1 MILFS
6 HCLLFQKIYNKV
18 NLLACWMSNQNTLN
32 VTTNKTNVLLYS
44 SFNEKSTTL
53 QYSDP
58 NTSVHKTQ
66 QQSTKVLNFEKFFFW
81 NRIIIYLLAAVLF
94 LSLVSFFFVIIVISI
109 RCWQASTSILHKH
122 AKIIK
127 RYHIMLYYIY
137 IYKKKQAYKNIYF
150 FACCWSL

>member
-66 QQSTKVLNFEKFFFW
+66 QQSTKVLNFEKFFF
-81 NRIIIYLLAAVLF
+81 LK
-94 LSLVSFFFVIIVISI
+94 SD
-109 RCWQASTSILHKH
+109 
-122 AKIIK
+122 
-127 RYHIMLYYIY
+127 YYISSCSSTISFSCVFLFCDY
-137 IYKKKQAYKNIYF
+137 CNINTMLTSF
-150 FACCWSL
+150 NFNLA